1 MAKAATLKAAL
12 ARLADDDRAKLQQSL
27 LAKPRGKASRSA
39 AEKPVPAWAWPTDE
53 MKRADIRRLGRQPY
67 WECAEP
73 DDDPLAAWDA

>member
-1 MAKAATLKAAL
+1 MPTPSVLKAAL

-27 LAKPRGKASRSA
+27 LAKSRGKASRSVA
-39 AEKPVPAWAWPTDE
+39 GGSVPAWAWPTDE